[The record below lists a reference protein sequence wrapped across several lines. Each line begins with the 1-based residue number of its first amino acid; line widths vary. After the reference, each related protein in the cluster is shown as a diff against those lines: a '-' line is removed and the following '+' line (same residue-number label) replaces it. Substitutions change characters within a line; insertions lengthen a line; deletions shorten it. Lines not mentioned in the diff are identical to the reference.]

1 MEWRMVTSWPK
12 GLPGL
17 GAGAERLAANIT
29 ALSGGRLAIK
39 VYAAGELV
47 PALECFGAVANGT
60 AQMGHDASYYHTGKS
75 EGAPFFTAFPFG
87 FTTAEMDAWVKYG
100 NGQKLWDE
108 LYAPFG
114 IRAFHAGSTG
124 TQMFGWFRKEIR
136 SLADLEGLK
145 FRAPGNQGRVLQKLG
160 VTPVTLPGGEIFPAL
175 QSGAID
181 GAEWIG
187 PYNDLAL
194 GFYQVCRYYYSPGYH
209 EPGPCLQ
216 LMINEQAWQS
226 LTPELQAIVRTAADA
241 ATRDMLA
248 EYNARSGPALRALV
262 KDHGVIVRPLPE
274 DMLMACGRGLER
286 GAERHLRR
294 GYVAEVHR
302 ASHHRRLPRVPERDH
317 AVDAHRRAGLPQR
330 AAAAVRVR
338 VEALGKRC
346 TGGPRCEALDP
357 VPVTERARSA
367 TPAFASAP
375 RVERARAVN
384 RGRVRPYRSPSLERQ
399 TRALGTVPGRT
410 LATCQPATPPE
421 RSIRCLSRSACL
433 PFQAR

>member
-1 MEWRMVTSWPK
+1 MLVKRRSLLKAAVLGGGAALAAPAISKGLLEWRMVTSWPK

-29 ALSGGRLAIK
+29 AMSGGRLTIK

-60 AQMGHDASYYHTGKS
+60 AQLGHDAAYYHTGKS

-87 FTTAEMDAWVKYG
+87 FTTAEMDAWIKFG

-124 TQMFGWFRKEIR
+124 TQMLGWFRKEIR
-136 SLADLEGLK
+136 SLDDLKGLK

-181 GAEWIG
+181 AAEWIG

-194 GFYQVCRYYYSPGYH
+194 GFYQVCKYYYSPGYH
-209 EPGPCLQ
+209 EAGPNLQ
-216 LMINEQAWQS
+216 LMINERAWGS
-226 LTPELQAIVRTAADA
+226 LTPDLQAIVRTAAEA

-262 KDHGVIVRPLPE
+262 KDHGVRVLPLPE
-274 DMLMACGRGLER
+274 EVLMACGEKSNEVLNEIHAADTSPNRIV
-286 GAERHLRR
+286 RR
-294 GYVAEVHR
+294 IIEDFLAFRKDIIPWTRVGEQAYLNA
-302 ASHHRRLPRVPERDH
+302 RRLPFEF
-317 AVDAHRRAGLPQR
+317 GLR
-330 AAAAVRVR
+330 
-338 VEALGKRC
+338 
-346 TGGPRCEALDP
+346 
-357 VPVTERARSA
+357 
-367 TPAFASAP
+367 
-375 RVERARAVN
+375 
-384 RGRVRPYRSPSLERQ
+384 
-399 TRALGTVPGRT
+399 
-410 LATCQPATPPE
+410 
-421 RSIRCLSRSACL
+421 
-433 PFQAR
+433 

>member
-1 MEWRMVTSWPK
+1 MRVQRRSLIKAAVLVGGAAIGAPAISKGLMEWRMVTSWPK

-60 AQMGHDASYYHTGKS
+60 AQMGHDASYYHTGKT

-216 LMINEQAWQS
+216 LMINEQAWKS
-226 LTPELQAIVRTAADA
+226 LTPELQGIVRTAADA
-241 ATRDMLA
+241 ATRDVLA

-274 DMLMACGRGLER
+274 DILMACGKASSAVLNDIY
-286 GAERHLRR
+286 AADTSPKYIVRR
-294 GYVAEVHR
+294 IIDDFLSFRKEIMPWTRIGEQAFLN
-302 ASHHRRLPRVPERDH
+302 ARRLPFEF
-317 AVDAHRRAGLPQR
+317 GL
-330 AAAAVRVR
+330 
-338 VEALGKRC
+338 KR
-346 TGGPRCEALDP
+346 
-357 VPVTERARSA
+357 
-367 TPAFASAP
+367 
-375 RVERARAVN
+375 
-384 RGRVRPYRSPSLERQ
+384 
-399 TRALGTVPGRT
+399 
-410 LATCQPATPPE
+410 
-421 RSIRCLSRSACL
+421 
-433 PFQAR
+433 

>member
-1 MEWRMVTSWPK
+1 MKRRSLLKAALLGSGAAIAAPAISRGRIEWRMVTSWPK

-17 GAGAERLAANIT
+17 GTGAERLAANIT
-29 ALSGGRLAIK
+29 AMSGGRLAIK

-60 AQMGHDASYYHTGKS
+60 AQLGHDAAYYHTGKS
-75 EGAPFFTAFPFG
+75 EGCPFFTAFPFG
-87 FTTAEMDAWVKYG
+87 FTAAEMDAWVKFG

-124 TQMFGWFRKEIR
+124 TQMLGWFKREVR
-136 SLADLEGLK
+136 SLEDLKGLK

-181 GAEWIG
+181 AAEWIG

-194 GFYQVCRYYYSPGYH
+194 GFYQVCKYYYSPGYH
-209 EPGPCLQ
+209 EPGPNLQ
-216 LMINEQAWQS
+216 LMVNESAWRT
-226 LTPELQAIVRTAADA
+226 LAPDLQAIVRTAAAA

-274 DMLMACGRGLER
+274 DVLMACGEKSNEVLNEIYAGDTSPN
-286 GAERHLRR
+286 HIVRR
-294 GYVAEVHR
+294 IIEDFLAFRREIIPWTRVGEQAYVNA
-302 ASHHRRLPRVPERDH
+302 RRLPFEF
-317 AVDAHRRAGLPQR
+317 
-330 AAAAVRVR
+330 
-338 VEALGKRC
+338 K
-346 TGGPRCEALDP
+346 
-357 VPVTERARSA
+357 
-367 TPAFASAP
+367 
-375 RVERARAVN
+375 
-384 RGRVRPYRSPSLERQ
+384 LE
-399 TRALGTVPGRT
+399 G
-410 LATCQPATPPE
+410 
-421 RSIRCLSRSACL
+421 
-433 PFQAR
+433 